1 MSQGPPITLAASRG
15 PGWAKG
21 PGLLHQSPYLSP
33 QLYHRA
39 ANVLSL
45 SPHDGQVS
53 CVGERVTPGSSSSTR
68 LNPATPHS
76 RAYWAEGVS
85 AGLESRP
92 RHPLPTT
99 AVEGAARPSC
109 CEPCPCVYLFTLR
122 SHAQGETSSP
132 NTHFGSPVATCMS
145 VRVVQNKF
153 YLSLL
158 YPELRTALCKP
169 CLATLRMDAQRT
181 QGAESKPGP
190 FNVPESGGTSPPSR
204 THRGRMVL
212 NSALTPSLLSLV
224 VRNSIS
230 SQRIRKSL

>member
-1 MSQGPPITLAASRG
+1 MPN
-15 PGWAKG
+15 
-21 PGLLHQSPYLSP
+21 LSP

-45 SPHDGQVS
+45 SPHDGPTS
-53 CVGERVTPGSSSSTR
+53 SPGDRAIPDSSSSTQ

-76 RAYWAEGVS
+76 QAYWAEGVS

-99 AVEGAARPSC
+99 AVEGAARHSC
-109 CEPCPCVYLFTLR
+109 CEPCPCVYLFILR

-158 YPELRTALCKP
+158 YPELRTALCKH
-169 CLATLRMDAQRT
+169 CVDTLQMDAQRT
-181 QGAESKPGP
+181 QRGENKP
-190 FNVPESGGTSPPSR
+190 
-204 THRGRMVL
+204 L
-212 NSALTPSLLSLV
+212 
-224 VRNSIS
+224 
-230 SQRIRKSL
+230 